1 MEIHK
6 ARYNQAIPVIRDGI
20 ASKPEGKGLINAFD
34 ISVLADSITSSADFK
49 FLRTFAVNDISL
61 QYKY

>member
-6 ARYNQAIPVIRDGI
+6 PRYNQAIPVIRNGI
-20 ASKPEGKGLINAFD
+20 SPETERKGLVNPFD